1 MGIEEF
7 ISLKVH
13 NQNESMLVGVLNME
27 EAMVPTTYVKQETQ
41 PMLNVEM
48 KVRSKSCLKYRTVT
62 GLNYVLTTCRN
73 TTASRIVAEVT
84 PSASALKTSWM
95 RSS

>member
-1 MGIEEF
+1 MQDVQRTG
-7 ISLKVH
+7 LKYSVQVSYFHHTLGERGELSQIMNYLQVH

-48 KVRSKSCLKYRTVT
+48 KVC
-62 GLNYVLTTCRN
+62 GMH
-73 TTASRIVAEVT
+73 
-84 PSASALKTSWM
+84 P
-95 RSS
+95 